1 MFDQFFA
8 QRVNAFDFEAK
19 MMNALVAD
27 FRHRISLENFDELT
41 GADLQ
46 IKSKQRA
53 ALEKIEVLFQTE
65 CAAIKIPAP
74 VQVL

>member
-1 MFDQFFA
+1 
-8 QRVNAFDFEAK
+8 